1 MANANPSDDD
11 NDFTSS
17 PLIVFHE
24 SRRTY
29 LVTYSRADMVSFPN
43 FDSFEKCVLEAF
55 KQGKSTARIVRWAVY
70 LENQS
75 DREHKHFHIAIK
87 LSDTRR
93 WYGVFK

>member
-17 PLIVFHE
+17 PLIIFHE

-70 LENQS
+70 LGNES